1 MLLTNIIILY
11 NIFVLLLVTLHLPV
25 DTFSSP
31 WVAVKVA
38 REMHRASARDAL
50 FTIFVNPCMPVAIA
64 YKIHGSGL
72 LYTCTGI
79 RIFRACAELIVRY
92 NTKNYPQVYK
102 HSYNNNLQHYTLT
115 IIHHYI
121 YITIYGHASLQ
132 KLWDKKGL
140 KRLLSMLVELSLYLV
155 HQPAK
160 NIEFGV
166 RMGTKLHRGKRAS
179 IEISKAET
187 QLEMWNV
194 VTNVLCY
201 AVFCS
206 HTSSS
211 AHLEKRH
218 NTLCDCCIPYTTAVT
233 TTNVTLES

>member
-79 RIFRACAELIVRY
+79 FIFRACAERIVRY
-92 NTKNYPQVYK
+92 NNNYTKKLYNYPQVYK
-102 HSYNNNLQHYTLT
+102 HSYNNNLQYYTLT
-115 IIHHYI
+115 IIHHY
-121 YITIYGHASLQ
+121 
-132 KLWDKKGL
+132 
-140 KRLLSMLVELSLYLV
+140 
-155 HQPAK
+155 
-160 NIEFGV
+160 NI
-166 RMGTKLHRGKRAS
+166 
-179 IEISKAET
+179 
-187 QLEMWNV
+187 
-194 VTNVLCY
+194 
-201 AVFCS
+201 
-206 HTSSS
+206 
-211 AHLEKRH
+211 
-218 NTLCDCCIPYTTAVT
+218 
-233 TTNVTLES
+233 